1 MNRNRWVH
9 HHRNITG
16 KEKRTEK
23 KRRRRRRRKEKKRK
37 EKKRREEERRRRKD
51 KILTLTR
58 GTRHELNK
66 YLYGVLQTAPTP
78 RSSPLQIIWRY
89 LRAPC
94 NKPAARSICRPRYP
108 MGRSEK
114 WKKYETKITF
124 GSRYLCWKKR
134 KKEKNKRNNS
144 VPTCWQSISFHVS
157 LSVKKKTF
165 DAIEHDKRSKRRETE
180 KEEKLLLQI
189 TTLVPPFLE
198 PAAPLAVGLTLLQT
212 TLELVATPTNT
223 EELVHST
230 LGIVILLF
238 CC

>member
-1 MNRNRWVH
+1 MSSPPSRLRCHW
-9 HHRNITG
+9 
-16 KEKRTEK
+16 KEK
-23 KRRRRRRRKEKKRK
+23 KRRRRRRRRRRKRK
-37 EKKRREEERRRRKD
+37 RKD

-144 VPTCWQSISFHVS
+144 VKTCWQSISFHVS
-157 LSVKKKTF
+157 LSVKKKNFLTQLNTTTKQTERNRKRKTLTPNNYPCSTILGASCSPRSRSYAAPD
-165 DAIEHDKRSKRRETE
+165 DAGARGHAHQHGGTRPQHAWYCYTP
-180 KEEKLLLQI
+180 LLL
-189 TTLVPPFLE
+189 LV
-198 PAAPLAVGLTLLQT
+198 
-212 TLELVATPTNT
+212 
-223 EELVHST
+223 EE
-230 LGIVILLF
+230 
-238 CC
+238 